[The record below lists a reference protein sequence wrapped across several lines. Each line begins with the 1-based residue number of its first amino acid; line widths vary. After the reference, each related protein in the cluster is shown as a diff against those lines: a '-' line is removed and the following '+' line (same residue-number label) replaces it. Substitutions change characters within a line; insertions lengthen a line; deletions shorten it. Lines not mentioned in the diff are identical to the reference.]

1 MKINDGIESFLTFL
15 SAEKGDSK
23 NTILAYEK
31 DLLDFK
37 KSLKKDEVK
46 DLNSEDLS
54 DYLCQLS
61 DKKLKKATLVRKSM
75 AIRGFYKYL
84 KGEGLLNVNL
94 ADLPIPKTG
103 RKLPTILS
111 EEEINLLFSEPKND
125 TPKGALD
132 SALLEV
138 CYSCGLR
145 VSELVNLRKDQINF
159 KNGYIKVLGKGRK
172 ERIVPIGQEAIAS
185 ILNYQEVY
193 PFKNKSPLVF
203 QNRDGKTVSRQYFFL
218 ELKKYAKLA
227 HINKRISPHT
237 LRHSFATRLLE
248 NGAQLRDVQ
257 ELLGHSQIETTQI
270 YTHVSRTLEQK
281 DYDAHMKR

>member
-1 MKINDGIESFLTFL
+1 MKINDAIESFLTFL

-94 ADLPIPKTG
+94 AGLPIPKTG

-193 PFKNKSPLVF
+193 TFKNKSPLVF
-203 QNRDGKTVSRQYFFL
+203 QNRDGKKVSRQYFFL